1 MTRRT
6 FAILLLLAVPL
17 AVGSLAQARPTYKA
31 SLARSVGTPLAKKLN
46 DCRTCHTAS
55 EDDDSAQING
65 RTLNVYGQRLRKVVP
80 ELRAAKKRAGITNR
94 LEAIAD
100 EDTDG
105 DGASNLVELFAGR
118 FPGDPKDTPSVEE
131 RERAQRAIA
140 ASRAQSEE
148 K

>member
-6 FAILLLLAVPL
+6 LAILLLLAIPL
-17 AVGSLAQARPTYKA
+17 GVGSLAQARPTYKA
-31 SLARSVGTPLAKKLN
+31 TLARFAGMALAKRLN

-65 RTLNVYGQRLRKVVP
+65 RTLNVYGQRLRKVIP
-80 ELRAAKKRAGITNR
+80 ELRAVKKRAGITDR

-131 RERAQRAIA
+131 RERAQHAIA
-140 ASRAQSEE
+140 ASRARSDE